1 MLPAL
6 LHRLAA
12 VAAAAAAGAN
22 RGLSTSVAEAS
33 EGRGSTAA
41 GSSSGSSGGSGSS
54 SDAPGG
60 DAPEQP
66 AASSSGELTLAESL
80 DSVLGRPGA
89 GASWLSE
96 HPELAGRATP
106 ATVGSFAQALAAV
119 GAPPAAAAALAR
131 ANPLYL
137 VELDGAR
144 FAEIVAAERRSPGS
158 SGAGPAV
165 EAQAHEEQW
174 RSIWRPAAARA
185 FPHIVQQELGLL
197 GAELQA
203 EAPAAEPDVPEAS
216 DVEPEPAAEEGA
228 DSAREGARDESELEA
243 PAGLMGDVEATIIA
257 GSRQEGPPAR

>member
-6 LHRLAA
+6 LHRMAA
-12 VAAAAAAGAN
+12 VAATAAAGAN

-33 EGRGSTAA
+33 ERLSSAA
-41 GSSSGSSGGSGSS
+41 ASSSSSDSGSS